1 LEVTGF
7 FTWSKNMGTA
17 SASVPGNDTSVS
29 FSGVYNDQF
38 NRNQGYVISQYDEPF
53 VLTFAPSYT
62 VQPTK
67 FGGDSGGAKAM
78 QWLVRDWRIAGL
90 FSYTSG
96 LPILAPAA
104 TNNLNLE
111 LLRGNTVGSGT
122 SISYAS
128 PTGQPFF
135 LQNLNCHCFDPNTTF
150 VLNPAAWVNPPP
162 GQFGTASTYYTD
174 YRQQRHPGESASLAR
189 TFRIREG
196 ISLQVR
202 AEFTNIFN
210 RTGLNA
216 PTSTNA
222 FAPQTKN
229 GNQTTA
235 GFGYINTAPGGGG
248 GTNPAAGSAS
258 SLATPPP
265 REGQLVARFTF

>member
-1 LEVTGF
+1 
-7 FTWSKNMGTA
+7 M
-17 SASVPGNDTSVS
+17 
-29 FSGVYNDQF
+29 
-38 NRNQGYVISQYDEPF
+38 
-53 VLTFAPSYT
+53 
-62 VQPTK
+62 
-67 FGGDSGGAKAM
+67 
-78 QWLVRDWRIAGL
+78 
-90 FSYTSG
+90 TSG
-96 LPILAPAA
+96 AEDD
-104 TNNLNLE
+104 NN
-111 LLRGNTVGSGT
+111 
-122 SISYAS
+122 YAS
-128 PTGQPFF
+128 PTTPVINNVFNRANQKTFSGYDQPQVLIITGTYTTPKLTGNGF
-135 LQNLNCHCFDPNTTF
+135 LGNKYVSWVARDWTLGAVMHYASGLLIKVPTATTGLSAYTEQNTNVDRVPGVPLFTHNLNCGCFDPNTTF

-222 FAPQTKN
+222 FAPQTKS

-265 REGQLVARFTF
+265 RQGQLVARFTF